1 MALPVILNTQDD
13 SMVKYIK
20 SVLMRYR
27 YHILVAVT
35 MLMAVEIWVTFEG
48 LVPIEHESV
57 TAWVLCTTILVWVG
71 MVGLIGVVAPVY
83 YPVMKYLY
91 VPLAISIIFIFEL
104 VIFALIVSLVS
115 LIPVAVIFS
124 LVAVL
129 VWYSVFW
136 MRRSDMSWIRKWI
149 ASVGRKAILILVVSH
164 SIMVMLWI
172 VDKFFL
178 ELSTLPGL
186 NSLLQ
191 YLLLVVVG
199 MASMIAIVARAERT
213 PIGYSLVV
221 IFPLLLFAWVGLSS
235 MFLTATPSLQ
245 YWFVAVFFLLMAI
258 ALIASLV
265 LWLKTTETLPNLLLS
280 YFVVFGVGLTLL
292 GSFVVS
298 SFNFGL
304 FLMLLPAVPLLLL
317 LSLRVTTLLNQ
328 IGHPYRNVVA
338 TTIALCAMTAVTGWY
353 WGDRL
358 PNGLDVFT
366 GQERIAAKDAL
377 SEAHCEDAVANP
389 SYLRVVKDESGEF
402 RVLGY
407 TWWGF
412 PSRAPS
418 CGTYRQGNRW

>member
-1 MALPVILNTQDD
+1 M
-13 SMVKYIK
+13 KYIEFILK
-20 SVLMRYR
+20 RYR

-35 MLMAVEIWVTFEG
+35 MLMAVEMWVIFEG

-57 TAWVLCTTILVWVG
+57 TAWVLLCTILVWVG
-71 MVGLIGVVAPVY
+71 MVGLIGVVAPVD
-83 YPVMKYLY
+83 YPVMKYVY
-91 VPLAISIIFIFEL
+91 VSLAISIMFIFEL

-115 LIPVAVIFS
+115 LIPIAVVFS

-129 VWYSVFW
+129 VSYSVFW
-136 MRRSDMSWIRKWI
+136 MRRSGMSWIRKWI
-149 ASVGRKAILILVVSH
+149 ASVGRKAISIIVVSH
-164 SIMVMLWI
+164 SIIVLPLI
-172 VDKFFL
+172 VDNIVPSWIADKFSI
-178 ELSTLPGL
+178 ELPTLP
-186 NSLLQ
+186 LLQ
-191 YLLLVVVG
+191 YSLLVVVG
-199 MASMIAIVARAERT
+199 MASMIAIGARVERT

-221 IFPLLLFAWVGLSS
+221 IFPLLLFAWIGLSS

-245 YWFVAVFFLLMAI
+245 YWFIAVFFLLMAI
-258 ALIASLV
+258 ALIASLA

-280 YFVVFGVGLTLL
+280 YFLVFGVGLTLL
-292 GSFVVS
+292 GSFVLS
-298 SFNFGL
+298 SSNFGL
-304 FLMLLPAVPLLLL
+304 FLLLPAAPLLLL

-338 TTIALCAMTAVTGWY
+338 STIALCAMTAVIGWY
-353 WGDRL
+353 WADRL
-358 PNGLDVFT
+358 PNGLDAFT

-377 SEAHCEDAVANP
+377 SEAYCDDAFDNP

-418 CGTYRQGNRW
+418 CWLYRQGNRW

>member
-1 MALPVILNTQDD
+1 M
-13 SMVKYIK
+13 KYIEFI
-20 SVLMRYR
+20 LTRYR

-35 MLMAVEIWVTFEG
+35 MLMAVEMWVIFEG

-57 TAWVLCTTILVWVG
+57 TAWVLLCTILVWVG
-71 MVGLIGVVAPVY
+71 MVGLIGVVAPVD
-83 YPVMKYLY
+83 YPVMKYVY
-91 VPLAISIIFIFEL
+91 VSLAISIMFIFEL

-115 LIPVAVIFS
+115 LIPIAVIFS

-129 VWYSVFW
+129 VSYSVFW
-136 MRRSDMSWIRKWI
+136 MRRSGMSWIRKWI

-164 SIMVMLWI
+164 SIIVLPWI
-172 VDKFFL
+172 VDKFSL
-178 ELSTLPGL
+178 GLPILPGL
-186 NSLLQ
+186 NSLLP
-191 YLLLVVVG
+191 YFLLVVVG
-199 MASMIAIVARAERT
+199 MASMIAMGARVERT

-221 IFPLLLFAWVGLSS
+221 IFPLLLFAWIGLSS
-235 MFLTATPSLQ
+235 MFPSATPSLQ
-245 YWFVAVFFLLMAI
+245 YWFIAVFFLLMAI

-280 YFVVFGVGLTLL
+280 YFLVFGVGLTLL
-292 GSFVVS
+292 GSFVLS
-298 SFNFGL
+298 SSNFGL
-304 FLMLLPAVPLLLL
+304 FLLLPAAPLLLL

-338 TTIALCAMTAVTGWY
+338 STIALCAMTAVIGWY
-353 WGDRL
+353 WADRL
-358 PNGLDVFT
+358 PNGLDAFT

-377 SEAHCEDAVANP
+377 SEAYCDDAFDNP

-412 PSRAPS
+412 SSRAPS
-418 CGTYRQGNRW
+418 CWLYRQGNRW